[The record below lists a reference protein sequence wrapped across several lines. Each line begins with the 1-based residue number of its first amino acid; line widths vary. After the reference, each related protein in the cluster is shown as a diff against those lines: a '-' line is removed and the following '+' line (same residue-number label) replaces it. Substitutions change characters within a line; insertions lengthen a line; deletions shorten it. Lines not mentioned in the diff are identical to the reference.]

1 MTFKFAHFNFN
12 ITDLA
17 RSLKFYEEALGLK
30 EKRRLQAEDGS
41 YTIVY
46 LSDGSDSFELEL
58 TYLPS
63 HPDKYD
69 LGECEFHLAMVAEDF
84 AAAKAKHEAMDCI
97 CYVNE
102 EMGIY
107 FIEDPDGYWIE
118 IIPPHLS
125 CK

>member
-63 HPDKYD
+63 HPQKYD
-69 LGECEFHLAMVAEDF
+69 LGECEFHLAMVTEDF
-84 AAAKAKHEAMDCI
+84 AAAKAKHEAMGCI

-107 FIEDPDGYWIE
+107 FIEDPDG
-118 IIPPHLS
+118 
-125 CK
+125 